1 MSFDIKIVN
10 GDFLVSPSGEVQ
22 IVESLEKLKQD
33 VIKILLTEIGTNV
46 YHPWY
51 GSELSD
57 GVVGYATSAQIIAQ
71 NAEMAVTNA
80 LENIMALQA
89 EQMANQTVTPQEALG
104 AIQEVSVE
112 QEPSDPR
119 QWNVRVKILTRALTE
134 ITEDFSIKA

>member
-1 MSFDIKIVN
+1 MSYDIKIVN
-10 GDFLVSPSGEVQ
+10 GDFLVSPNGEVQ

-33 VIKILLTEIGTNV
+33 VTKILLTELGSNV

-51 GSELSD
+51 GSELAD
-57 GVVGYATSAQIIAQ
+57 GVVGYATNAQVIAQ
-71 NAEMAVTNA
+71 NAELVITNA

-119 QWNVRVKILTRALTE
+119 QWNIRVKVLTRALTE
-134 ITEDFSIKA
+134 ITEDFSIRA

>member
-1 MSFDIKIVN
+1 MSYDIKIVN
-10 GDFLVSPSGEVQ
+10 GDFLVSPNGEVQ
-22 IVESLEKLKQD
+22 TVESLEKLKQD
-33 VIKILLTEIGTNV
+33 VTKILLTELGSNV

-51 GSELSD
+51 GSELAD
-57 GVVGYATSAQIIAQ
+57 GVVGYATSAQVIAQ
-71 NAEMAVTNA
+71 NAELVITNA

-119 QWNVRVKILTRALTE
+119 QWNIRVKVLTRALTE
-134 ITEDFSIKA
+134 ITEDFSIRA